1 MESVVIQ
8 AAGRQLA
15 GSLFRPDTATSTS
28 PSGMLPGLLFVHGF
42 RSDQSGYQE
51 RARVAARELGAVCL
65 TFDLSGHGPHGSAI
79 DLRSLTPRDHMVDVT
94 AAYDALTGSP
104 LVDGRRIG
112 ICAASYGAYLASL
125 VTRHRPVVQLLL
137 RAPAMYGDDEY
148 DVSLGI
154 ARHIGAESSASMLTG
169 SLAAFSGAVLVLE
182 SGSDEVIPHD
192 VIDVYLR
199 ACPKARHVTI
209 PDASHALTRPEW
221 KERFIQEILAF
232 FREL

>member
-1 MESVVIQ
+1 
-8 AAGRQLA
+8 
-15 GSLFRPDTATSTS
+15 
-28 PSGMLPGLLFVHGF
+28 
-42 RSDQSGYQE
+42 
-51 RARVAARELGAVCL
+51 
-65 TFDLSGHGPHGSAI
+65 
-79 DLRSLTPRDHMVDVT
+79 
-94 AAYDALTGSP
+94 
-104 LVDGRRIG
+104 
-112 ICAASYGAYLASL
+112 
-125 VTRHRPVVQLLL
+125 
-137 RAPAMYGDDEY
+137 MYGDDEY

-199 ACPKARHVTI
+199 ACPQARHVTI

>member
-8 AAGRQLA
+8 AEDRQLA
-15 GSLFRPDTATSTS
+15 GSLFRPDTSASAS
-28 PSGMLPGLLFVHGF
+28 PSGKFPGLLFVHGF
-42 RSDQSGYQE
+42 RSDQGGYQE
-51 RARVAARELGAVCL
+51 RARVAAHELGAVCL
-65 TFDLSGHGPHGSAI
+65 TFDLSGHGAHGSAT
-79 DLRSLTPRDHMVDVT
+79 DLRSLTPRDHIVDVT
-94 AAYDALTGSP
+94 AAYDALTSSP

-112 ICAASYGAYLASL
+112 VCAASYGAYLACL
-125 VTRHRPVVQLLL
+125 VTRHRPVAQLLL

-154 ARHIGAESSASMLTG
+154 PRRIRAESSASMLTG
-169 SLAAFSGAVLVLE
+169 SLRAFSGDVLVLE
-182 SGSDEVIPHD
+182 SGADEVIPHG

-221 KERFIQEILAF
+221 RERFVQEILAF